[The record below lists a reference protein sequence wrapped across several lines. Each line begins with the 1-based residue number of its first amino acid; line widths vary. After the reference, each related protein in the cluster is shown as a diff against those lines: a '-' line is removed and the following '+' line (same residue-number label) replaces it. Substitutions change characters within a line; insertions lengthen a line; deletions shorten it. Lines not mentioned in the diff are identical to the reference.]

1 MKLTRFFFLATVF
14 SVTFEKIHWDVAGQI
29 YLADLCAIGFIVSFA
44 ADRLAQGDSRLPRTS
59 FVATGFLIAFLV
71 VYLVGYFNLDTAIAA
86 AQYGKGMTKFAIHF
100 AFLIFGVA
108 YLARASR
115 TFYWQTLGF
124 FTAGMV
130 VNSAYGILQLL
141 LARSGSSLD
150 QALLSPI
157 TGGASNINIY
167 GAVDGANVYRPNA
180 ITGDPNHLGVML
192 IIPLLALMPV
202 YLRLE
207 RGHRLKTPLAVTLGF
222 LLIVE
227 LTTLSRS
234 GLLGLIVGLAVLALP
249 YHRFFLTKAFLA
261 PLAAVVGCCPSS
273 CSRGS
278 ITSRR
283 SSARGCRPAAA
294 RPGPLRRL
302 RLHPGHPLH
311 EAAVRARAQQLLG
324 VLRAGHRQDELG
336 AALVLRRPARGD
348 GARRRGVFGVFVWY
362 LFARLGAA
370 RRVGRCARRSRRRG
384 RRARDAA
391 RLGNDGRA
399 RRDARREPLLSHD
412 VVLLRLRVRGA
423 RARLTRRLRPWTR
436 RGQSPRR
443 GSASTRRATSPRR
456 QPRDIGARRRARSGS
471 PPAAPSPSRTSTV
484 RPLGPHAERQALLA
498 PDVAGDGCRAFLTG
512 DVDGRSS
519 SARARAG
526 AERANSPMLV
536 RDEYSSSVRTQ
547 IQAHAQTML
556 ATNAGGESL

>member
-44 ADRLAQGDSRLPRTS
+44 ADRLAKGDSRLPRTS
-59 FVATGFLIAFLV
+59 FVAMGFLIAFLV

-86 AQYGKGMTKFAIHF
+86 TQYGKGMTKFAIHF

-167 GAVDGANVYRPNA
+167 GAVEGANVYRPNA
-180 ITGDPNHLGVML
+180 ITGDPNHLGIML
-192 IIPLLALMPV
+192 IIPLLALLPV

-207 RGHRLKTPLAVTLGF
+207 RGHRWKTPLAVTLGF

-234 GLLGLIVGLAVLALP
+234 GMLGLIVGLAVLALP
-249 YHRFFLTKAFLA
+249 YRRFFLTKAFLV
-261 PLAAVVGCCPSS
+261 PLAAVVGLLSIVVL
-273 CSRGS
+273 SRLDYFQT
-278 ITSRR
+278 IFRSRVQDGR
-283 SSARGCRPAAA
+283 RRFL
-294 RPGPLRRL
+294 GPLRRL

-311 EAAVRARAQQLLG
+311 EAAVRAGAQQLLG
-324 VLRAGHRQDELG
+324 LLRAGHRQDELG
-336 AALVLRRPARGD
+336 PALVLRGLARRD
-348 GARRRGVFGVFVWY
+348 GARRRG
-362 LFARLGAA
+362 RLRHLRLVPVLAA
-370 RRVGRCARRSRRRG
+370 RRRSSGGACARRSRRRG
-384 RRARDAA
+384 RGARDAA

-456 QPRDIGARRRARSGS
+456 
-471 PPAAPSPSRTSTV
+471 
-484 RPLGPHAERQALLA
+484 
-498 PDVAGDGCRAFLTG
+498 
-512 DVDGRSS
+512 
-519 SARARAG
+519 
-526 AERANSPMLV
+526 
-536 RDEYSSSVRTQ
+536 
-547 IQAHAQTML
+547 
-556 ATNAGGESL
+556 